1 MCGRISLYSTPERL
15 SRIFD
20 AELGPDV
27 DPDRVTGFN
36 VGPTRNILGIAAFR
50 DGAPHQHGGEPHRR
64 LGRYRWGLVPSWAK
78 DASIANRLFNA
89 RGESVA
95 AKPSFRAAFASRR
108 LAVPADGF
116 YEWKAGPG
124 KERLPYYFER
134 ADGEPIAFAGLWE
147 QWWGPASN
155 TGEEAPLLTCT
166 IITTEAGVDVADVH
180 HRMPVILER
189 GALDAWL
196 DPENQDRP
204 ELESL
209 LVSAPPGTLVHHR
222 VDKRVGSVRNDG
234 PDLIER
240 VDQDG

>member
-36 VGPTRNILGIAAFR
+36 VPPTRSILGIVASP
-50 DGAPHQHGGEPHRR
+50 DGTSHRPGGELHRH

-78 DASIANRLFNA
+78 DVSIANRLFNA

-124 KERLPYYFER
+124 RERLPYYFER
-134 ADGEPIAFAGLWE
+134 ADGEPLAFAGLWE
-147 QWWGPASN
+147 QWWGPEAN
-155 TGEEAPLLTCT
+155 PEEEAPLLTCT
-166 IITTEAGVDVADVH
+166 IITTEAGTDVAGVH
-180 HRMPVILER
+180 HRMPVILESDV
-189 GALDAWL
+189 LDEWL
-196 DPENQDRP
+196 DPDNKDRS

-209 LVSAPPGTLVHHR
+209 LVAAPAGTLVHHR
-222 VDKRVGSVRNDG
+222 VDRRVGNVRNDG
-234 PDLIER
+234 PDLIEQ
-240 VDQDG
+240 VDQPG